1 MILDFG
7 EDERE
12 ALLKSIEMLKI
23 LKHLQLLGY
32 TIPPMQFTTTN
43 DDMLS
48 DLEDIGISVIGIIAG
63 NKFKIDYVLPS
74 KYDITSMDDDEG
86 YLITEIL
93 IYHDVLVKYLKT
105 TKNLPEQF
113 FNIIRRML
121 SDQYTWYDDYSV
133 YDVFAP
139 DDNSGLMIL
148 CTDFMFFDSNFVEKL
163 VELINFCKMELDSRN
178 ITDDVYIKK
187 IKSNRLKNK
196 RRRKNRKRKNRR
208 R

>member
-7 EDERE
+7 EEERE
-12 ALLKSIEMLKI
+12 ALLKSIEMLRI

-48 DLEDIGISVIGIIAG
+48 DLEDIGVKVIGIVTDK
-63 NKFKIDYVLPS
+63 KFKIDYVLPS
-74 KYDITSMDDDEG
+74 KYDVTSMDDDDG

-93 IYHDVLVKYLKT
+93 IYDDVLVKYLKM

-113 FNIIRRML
+113 FNITRNML
-121 SDQYTWYDDYSV
+121 SKQYMWYEDYSI
-133 YDVFAP
+133 YDVFVP
-139 DDNSGLMIL
+139 DENNGLLIL
-148 CTDFMFFDSNFVEKL
+148 CTDFMFFDSYFVEKL
-163 VELINFCKMELDSRN
+163 VELINFCKIELDSRH
-178 ITDDVYIKK
+178 ITSGLYVEK

-196 RRRKNRKRKNRR
+196 RRRKNRKKKNRR